1 MLGRSI
7 FNISKSILS
16 MVSPKLIVN
25 KSPILSQSRSIIM
38 YIPSYGETKEDID
51 DFAERGELA
60 GSDPYPNFRKEAL
73 KPKAKRFMR
82 ANKKSG
88 KISVGKVRGLVDF
101 IEFKRAHKYQ

>member
-7 FNISKSILS
+7 FNTSKSILS
-16 MVSPKLIVN
+16 LVSPKLIFH
-25 KSPILSQSRSIIM
+25 KSPVFNQTRSIIM
-38 YIPSYGETKEDID
+38 YIPSSVDTKDFID
-51 DFAERGELA
+51 EFAERGELA

-73 KPKAKRFMR
+73 KPKVKRFNR

-101 IEFKRAHKYQ
+101 IEYKRAHKYQ